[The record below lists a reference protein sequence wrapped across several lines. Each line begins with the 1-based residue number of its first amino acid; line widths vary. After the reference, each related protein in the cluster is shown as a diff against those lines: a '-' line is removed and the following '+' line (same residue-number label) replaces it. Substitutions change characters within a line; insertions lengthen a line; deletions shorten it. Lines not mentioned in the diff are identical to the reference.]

1 MELLAVGIGCAIGA
15 VCRYLLEAGI
25 NNFAI
30 DAVSILIINCLGCLL
45 MGLFTGIIEKRQP
58 SKNISKLLTTGFCGG
73 LTTFSTFSGN
83 IYQLLISSPWVAVLI
98 AVAMLGIGMGMYAVG
113 LRVTRGKRSAVI

>member
-45 MGLFTGIIEKRQP
+45 MGLFTGIIEK
-58 SKNISKLLTTGFCGG
+58 G
-73 LTTFSTFSGN
+73 
-83 IYQLLISSPWVAVLI
+83 SPRKIFQNCLPQVFA
-98 AVAMLGIGMGMYAVG
+98 AA
-113 LRVTRGKRSAVI
+113 

>member
-1 MELLAVGIGCAIGA
+1 M
-15 VCRYLLEAGI
+15 
-25 NNFAI
+25 
-30 DAVSILIINCLGCLL
+30 
-45 MGLFTGIIEKRQP
+45 
-58 SKNISKLLTTGFCGG
+58 LTTGFCGG

-98 AVAMLGIGMGMYAVG
+98 VVAMLGIGMGMYAVG

>member
-1 MELLAVGIGCAIGA
+1 MELLAVGIGCAVGA
-15 VCRYLLEAGI
+15 VCRYLLETGI

-30 DAVSILIINCLGCLL
+30 DAVPILIINCFGCLL

-83 IYQLLISSPWVAVLI
+83 IYQLLISNPWIAILI
-98 AVAMLGIGMGMYAVG
+98 VVAMLGIGMGMYAVG
-113 LRVTRGKRSAVI
+113 LRITRGKRSPVI

>member
-15 VCRYLLEAGI
+15 VCRYLLETGI

-83 IYQLLISSPWVAVLI
+83 IYQLLISNPWVAVLI
-98 AVAMLGIGMGMYAVG
+98 VVAMLGIGMGMYAVG
-113 LRVTRGKRSAVI
+113 LRVARGKRSAVI